1 MCAISTMAVVTLR
14 WMTATVIASASARTS
29 PRRKFVAQP
38 AKNAAAVSKSAEDTM
53 LYMLI
58 GHFRRGA
65 VPAGAASPTLPHH
78 SDIAGVTL
86 VGSWVEAT
94 LGRSFQ
100 V

>member
-1 MCAISTMAVVTLR
+1 
-14 WMTATVIASASARTS
+14 
-29 PRRKFVAQP
+29 
-38 AKNAAAVSKSAEDTM
+38 M

-65 VPAGAASPTLPHH
+65 APTGSASPPLPHH
-78 SDIAGVTL
+78 AETAGVTL

-100 V
+100 VVRCDNLGALQQWAARWRHRVHFELVPIVPAQEAVTALEPLVG

>member
-1 MCAISTMAVVTLR
+1 
-14 WMTATVIASASARTS
+14 
-29 PRRKFVAQP
+29 
-38 AKNAAAVSKSAEDTM
+38 M

-65 VPAGAASPTLPHH
+65 APTGTASPPFPQDAD
-78 SDIAGVTL
+78 SGAGVTL

-100 V
+100 VVDCDNLVALQQWAARWRHRVHLELVPVVPAREAVAALEPLLG

>member
-1 MCAISTMAVVTLR
+1 
-14 WMTATVIASASARTS
+14 
-29 PRRKFVAQP
+29 
-38 AKNAAAVSKSAEDTM
+38 M

-65 VPAGAASPTLPHH
+65 APSGIASPLPHH
-78 SDIAGVTL
+78 ADTAGVTL

-100 V
+100 VVDCENLGALQQWAARWRHRVHFELVPIVPAQQAVTALEPLVG